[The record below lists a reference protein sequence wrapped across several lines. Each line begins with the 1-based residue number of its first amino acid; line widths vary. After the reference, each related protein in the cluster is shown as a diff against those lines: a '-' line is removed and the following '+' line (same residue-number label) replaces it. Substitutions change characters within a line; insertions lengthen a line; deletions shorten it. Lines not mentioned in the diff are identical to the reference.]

1 MEINTNPT
9 DDNNNG
15 NNIEKE
21 ESEIINENA
30 NNQMDIG
37 NEKTNNIP
45 NSVQSPKIEQIKD
58 ITEEMKLKQNEIK
71 LFNKTIDSLLK
82 EILEKPKMQYYESFR
97 IRRSDNL
104 ISLENIDDFEVYLL
118 FKKNITIY
126 YQNYYSTKGY
136 ITLVDNE
143 VKSSLH
149 IEKFMEIY
157 KIKTLIYENHKY
169 SFPSFKNELF
179 KCINNNKKI
188 IFICPLDDL
197 KFIYND
203 LLLDNVPNNIEFNQL
218 SKYSNHYFEYS
229 SESIHY
235 IKTKEREEFFDN
247 LQSFLELKNINIFK
261 LTGPSHN
268 GKSVTLLIYSRMYPN
283 IIYFNLKYIMELYY
297 KYNQDYLKVMI
308 YELGRAILSDE
319 QISKINNLF
328 ESSSF
333 NGPWNIIN
341 YLVDLLINKK
351 LIFIFDQFK
360 EKTID
365 FNIYSMIEKK
375 LTESSEYK
383 LKIIICSSINDG
395 MIKSEVIKTIKKFKG
410 NLPLFNKA
418 NEKYY
423 YYINNLL
430 DINQLK
436 SISEN
441 MKNNEYFKD
450 FNYNPK
456 YVYKLSNSNNCFETI
471 KKIDSHIRD
480 KIKENC
486 KENNVTSE
494 EILLYSSSNVGK
506 ELKYN
511 DDLDV

>member
-9 DDNNNG
+9 DD

-247 LQSFLELKNINIFK
+247 LQSFLELKNINA
-261 LTGPSHN
+261 
-268 GKSVTLLIYSRMYPN
+268 
-283 IIYFNLKYIMELYY
+283 YI
-297 KYNQDYLKVMI
+297 
-308 YELGRAILSDE
+308 
-319 QISKINNLF
+319 
-328 ESSSF
+328 
-333 NGPWNIIN
+333 
-341 YLVDLLINKK
+341 
-351 LIFIFDQFK
+351 
-360 EKTID
+360 
-365 FNIYSMIEKK
+365 
-375 LTESSEYK
+375 
-383 LKIIICSSINDG
+383 
-395 MIKSEVIKTIKKFKG
+395 
-410 NLPLFNKA
+410 
-418 NEKYY
+418 
-423 YYINNLL
+423 
-430 DINQLK
+430 
-436 SISEN
+436 
-441 MKNNEYFKD
+441 
-450 FNYNPK
+450 
-456 YVYKLSNSNNCFETI
+456 
-471 KKIDSHIRD
+471 
-480 KIKENC
+480 
-486 KENNVTSE
+486 
-494 EILLYSSSNVGK
+494 
-506 ELKYN
+506 
-511 DDLDV
+511 